1 MNLLLKIIDN
11 TWTLFG
17 GFPGFLI
24 ALVILMAFVQFFIV
38 KPLPF
43 FDKLVR
49 GIEKCLLAIKI
60 PKFIVAMIMYLI
72 VCIPV
77 CVGLLVAVLVV
88 DYLGLG

>member
-1 MNLLLKIIDN
+1 MEGIV
-11 TWTLFG
+11 G

-24 ALVILMAFVQFFIV
+24 ALVILMAFVQFFIA

-43 FDKLVR
+43 YDKFLN

-60 PKFIVAMIMYLI
+60 PKFIVGMIMFVI
-72 VCIPV
+72 VWIPLCI
-77 CVGLLVAVLVV
+77 GMIIGVLVV

>member
-1 MNLLLKIIDN
+1 MEGII
-11 TWTLFG
+11 G
-17 GFPGFLI
+17 GLPGFLI

-43 FDKLVR
+43 FDKFAN

-60 PKFIVAMIMYLI
+60 PKFIVGMIMYLI

-77 CVGLLVAVLVV
+77 CVGLLVGVLVV